1 MYLILTL
8 KMVRNII
15 IIEEVS
21 VTLDAL
27 EVNMV
32 FNIKPLLQMLDS
44 LFKIIFNTL
53 VINTFI

>member
-8 KMVRNII
+8 KMVKNTV

-21 VTLDAL
+21 VTLDVL
-27 EVNMV
+27 EVNIV
-32 FNIKPLLQMLDS
+32 FDIKPLLQMLDS